1 MSVPALLR
9 CVQCGQE
16 TPPEAR
22 FCMRC
27 GPPLPRRCPN
37 CGTANTLAAQFC
49 LRCGAPLVGT
59 SATERR
65 VLSVL
70 FADLVGSTQLVL
82 RLDPEPMRALIAR
95 YFTAMRE
102 EIERY
107 GGVVEKYIGDAVMAV
122 FGLPSAHEDDT
133 DRAVRAAVA
142 MQRRMADLN
151 ARGGGALHMRVG
163 IATGEVIADPA
174 AVAVGQFMV
183 TGEAINLAFRLQAQ
197 APTDGIV
204 VDERTFRALRLQ
216 GEFKPLP
223 PSPDG
228 DFASLPR
235 WQVLMIA
242 EGQPAKRLRAPL
254 VGRDDELQFLLALH
268 RRVVDSRRQHLV
280 TVMGPAGVGKSRLI
294 EEFVHLV
301 KAEPVPPRVL
311 RGRCPSYGEGL
322 TYWPLAQMVKQECG
336 IKDND
341 PPAEMLEKLAAAAQ
355 RIYAPAMGAEEAAA
369 VTADLAALL
378 GLSVTRPYEAM
389 WRERLTALKQV
400 VESPPS
406 AEAPPGE
413 SRRGPD
419 VLIPSIRAF
428 FVALAA

>member
-9 CVQCGQE
+9 CIQCGQE
-16 TPPEAR
+16 NPPEAR

-27 GPPLPRRCPN
+27 GTALSRRCPS

-82 RLDPEPMRALIAR
+82 RLDPEPMRALIAQ

-151 ARGGGALHMRVG
+151 ARGRGDLHMRVG

-174 AVAVGQFMV
+174 AVAAGQFMV

-228 DFASLPR
+228 DFA
-235 WQVLMIA
+235 
-242 EGQPAKRLRAPL
+242 
-254 VGRDDELQFLLALH
+254 
-268 RRVVDSRRQHLV
+268 
-280 TVMGPAGVGKSRLI
+280 
-294 EEFVHLV
+294 
-301 KAEPVPPRVL
+301 
-311 RGRCPSYGEGL
+311 
-322 TYWPLAQMVKQECG
+322 
-336 IKDND
+336 
-341 PPAEMLEKLAAAAQ
+341 
-355 RIYAPAMGAEEAAA
+355 
-369 VTADLAALL
+369 
-378 GLSVTRPYEAM
+378 
-389 WRERLTALKQV
+389 
-400 VESPPS
+400 
-406 AEAPPGE
+406 
-413 SRRGPD
+413 
-419 VLIPSIRAF
+419 
-428 FVALAA
+428 